1 MSTHIYGNF
10 EICISVPLTF
20 SSMKSFKMN
29 QLTRGV
35 YFFFIWLVE
44 RPQLREEPI
53 PYGKNFFFTHVRKN
67 FRKYLEFRSI
77 VTKNRNLEKIQ
88 LNIVSLTLFQNEF
101 FVRGIILLFCYV
113 WKHFGLFPYSEPA
126 PIKNHVFDS
135 FVATLSYYIYNTWK
149 TASWVSWKFPKIN
162 IELKELI
169 AFIC

>member
-1 MSTHIYGNF
+1 MVK
-10 EICISVPLTF
+10 IS
-20 SSMKSFKMN
+20 SSHTSEK
-29 QLTRGV
+29 T
-35 YFFFIWLVE
+35 
-44 RPQLREEPI
+44 
-53 PYGKNFFFTHVRKN
+53 
-67 FRKYLEFRSI
+67 LENILNLGLSLQ
-77 VTKNRNLEKIQ
+77 KNRNLEKIQ

-135 FVATLSYYIYNTWK
+135 FVATLSYYIYKTWK